1 MLSPRPRHFA
11 RLVETGKCASQWVKN
26 LRLLTQLHHV
36 GTVSIVIAGWRHAK
50 VLMVSA
56 VPILAAAVPFA
67 AVAADTPCGLLDPAS
82 DSMTSRDCLACHGR
96 LSHNGHPYDLH
107 YTGTSTLAS
116 GLRTLDEAV
125 RRGVFIP
132 DHEVRCVTCHDG
144 NSPWKDHIRLPKGAK
159 PTHAVNLQ
167 RRETYENPAA
177 LPPPRPG
184 DAVGTKPLCLG
195 CHALD

>member
-1 MLSPRPRHFA
+1 MRPAHREEPR
-11 RLVETGKCASQWVKN
+11 SQWVKSIN
-26 LRLLTQLHHV
+26 LLTQLHQIR
-36 GTVSIVIAGWRHAK
+36 TVSIVIAGWRHVTV
-50 VLMVSA
+50 VLLCA
-56 VPILAAAVPFA
+56 VGIAATTIGTGAQ
-67 AVAADTPCGLLDPAS
+67 ADDTRCGLLEPGS

-107 YTGTSTLAS
+107 YTGSAMHGS
-116 GLRTLDEAV
+116 GLRSLDEAV
-125 RRGVFIP
+125 RRGVFVP

-144 NSPWKDHIRLPKGAK
+144 MSPWKDHIRLPKGAK
-159 PTHAVNLQ
+159 PTHAVDLQ
-167 RRETYENPAA
+167 RRETYENPDA